1 MSQLPPSAP
10 ASVASLL
17 ASLVKPPDAAAS
29 TTPGSAPPNA
39 VTPAGG
45 NSSAAAMGDGATPA
59 SNIATSRGDG
69 PVSAAAPAPNRATSV
84 ANLMATLGGIGSAAA
99 TSPAISTGAPC
110 GSATRAGMAPLRVVR
125 REPATDCAGF
135 AHDMHPVLQRI
146 YAARGIRSPAELD
159 ASLDKLH
166 PIGTLEGIPAAVDL
180 LLEHRGNGKILV
192 IGDFDADGAT
202 STALIIRALTAWGFA
217 SVDFLVPNRFEFG
230 YGLTPEI
237 VALAATRAPT
247 LIVTVDNGISS
258 LTGVA
263 EARSRGIAVL
273 ITDHHLPGPATPAA
287 NVIVNPNLP
296 GSQFA
301 SRALA
306 GVGVAFYVMAAVKR
320 RLDELKLTP
329 PGAPGVSQ
337 FLDLVA
343 LGTVADLVPLDGN
356 NRVLVS
362 QGLRRI
368 RASRCVPGITALLA
382 IAQREVEDITATDL
396 GFAVAP
402 RLNAAGRIDD
412 MSIGIQCLLAD
423 DPAVARTVAERLNE
437 LNVERRTIEAR
448 MQTEALSAVRQL
460 RDPSP
465 HALHRSGVCL
475 FDESWH
481 QGVVGLVASRV
492 KDRIRRPVIA
502 FALASDDQ
510 LRGSARSVAGIHI
523 RDVLDAIAA
532 RRPDLISKFGGHA
545 MAAGLTVQRQLLDPF
560 AKAFDEEVARWAAK
574 RGGADTVETDGE
586 LSVHEIALE
595 TARALRAG
603 GPWGQA
609 FPEPCFD
616 GVFTIRNT
624 RVVGE
629 RHLKMWVEVPKTGR
643 SFDAIAFN
651 HIEEP
656 DAFIP
661 PEGAV
666 QLVYRLDVN
675 EYQGECRLQLLVDHV
690 LPAV

>member
-1 MSQLPPSAP
+1 
-10 ASVASLL
+10 
-17 ASLVKPPDAAAS
+17 
-29 TTPGSAPPNA
+29 
-39 VTPAGG
+39 
-45 NSSAAAMGDGATPA
+45 
-59 SNIATSRGDG
+59 
-69 PVSAAAPAPNRATSV
+69 
-84 ANLMATLGGIGSAAA
+84 
-99 TSPAISTGAPC
+99 
-110 GSATRAGMAPLRVVR
+110 
-125 REPATDCAGF
+125 
-135 AHDMHPVLQRI
+135 MHPVLQRI
-146 YAARGIRSPAELD
+146 YSARGIRSICDLD
-159 ASLDKLH
+159 VSLDKLH
-166 PIGTLEGIPAAVDL
+166 PVGTLEGITAAVDL
-180 LLEHRGNGKILV
+180 LLEHRVAGRVLIV
-192 IGDFDADGAT
+192 GDFDADGAT
-202 STALIIRALTAWGFA
+202 STALMMRALGAWGFA

-237 VALAATRAPT
+237 VALAATRSPT

-258 LTGVA
+258 IAGVA

-273 ITDHHLPGPATPAA
+273 ITDHHLPGESTPAA

-320 RLDELKLTP
+320 RLDEQKLTP
-329 PGAPGVSQ
+329 AGAPGVAQ

-343 LGTVADLVPLDGN
+343 LGTVADLVPLDAN

-362 QGLRRI
+362 QGLKRI
-368 RASRCVPGITALLA
+368 RAGRCVPGILALLA
-382 IAQREVEDITATDL
+382 IASRESSDLTAADL

-412 MSIGIQCLLAD
+412 MSIGIRCLLAD
-423 DPAVARTVAERLNE
+423 DPALARTLAERLNE
-437 LNVERRTIEAR
+437 FNLERRAIEAR
-448 MQTEALSAVRQL
+448 MQTDALNAVRQL
-460 RDPSP
+460 RDPGP
-465 HALHRSGVCL
+465 HALQRSGVCL

-502 FALASDDQ
+502 FAIAGDDQ
-510 LRGSARSVAGIHI
+510 LRGSARSVSGIHI

-532 RRPDLISKFGGHA
+532 RRPELISKFGGHA
-545 MAAGLTVQRQLLDPF
+545 MAAGLTVQRGLLDAF
-560 AKAFDEEVARWAAK
+560 AKAFDEEVARWAA
-574 RGGADTVETDGE
+574 RSAGADAVETDGE
-586 LSVHEIALE
+586 LSVQEIALE

-616 GVFTIRNT
+616 GIFTIRNT

-656 DAFIP
+656 AQFTP
-661 PEGAV
+661 PEGVV

-675 EYQGECRLQLLVDHV
+675 EYQGERRLQLLVDHV
-690 LPAV
+690 LPSKGELSPELAIPSPDV